1 MTQSCIISTT
11 PFASAIQ
18 ACGRACS
25 QPLAFYVTCVCFLLV
40 AVCYVVH
47 ERAARKVAEYEVEA
61 AEPIVVFF
69 ICLQIKCVFL
79 RGVARSSGAR
89 VSGVSNDWRARS
101 RCVRAEGRVM

>member
-1 MTQSCIISTT
+1 MGLANTT
-11 PFASAIQ
+11 S
-18 ACGRACS
+18 
-25 QPLAFYVTCVCFLLV
+25 LV
-40 AVCYVVH
+40 GL
-47 ERAARKVAEYEVEA
+47 EVEA

-101 RCVRAEGRVM
+101 RCVRAEGRVYVEAIVEVD